1 MPWVGYRVVTAS
13 RERGTEPSIA
23 RAGAVAEPLVRP
35 AGASRIWA
43 GGLSATAMLAVAAQM
58 ARGNGP
64 AVQARVD
71 PAVWWYVARASG
83 LTAWALLGASAVGG
97 LLLATQL
104 ARGLPRTWTQ
114 GLHEFVG
121 ALAVVFTAI
130 HLTAVLAAD
139 RLGIG
144 LRELL
149 VPFARASNPVAQGCG
164 AVAFY
169 LLTAVS
175 LTSWARAFLPWRWWR
190 RLHLLAFP
198 VFGLACAHTALA
210 GSDMTYPVLHWT
222 CLLVGAVFLFLVAF
236 RLLTTRPVRTA
247 AVLPAAVLPADRL
260 ETPILVPLAPQ
271 PPISCPSRITA
282 ATGMRLLI
290 SQTTW
295 EASDVLSL
303 RLRSPDGKPL
313 PGWEPGAHIE
323 LALPSG
329 RRRQYSLCGDPGD
342 TRFYRIAVLQIP
354 QGRGGSVELHA
365 HARAGQLINVQGPR
379 NHFFLVPS
387 SAYLFLAGGIG
398 ITPILAMAARVASA
412 GDEWKLVYT
421 GRRRVSMAFVDELHA
436 LGPDRVEV
444 MASDERGRPDLDAI
458 IGAASPGTAVYC
470 CGPDRLL
477 QAVRQRVAARPDLT
491 LHSERFTGVAVGAGN
506 AFQVE
511 LRRTGRI
518 IAVPAD
524 RTVLQA
530 VRDVLPAVAFGC
542 QQGICGACRT
552 VVLAGEPDHRDEL
565 LTSTERA
572 AGAMLICVSRARSER
587 LTLDL

>member
-1 MPWVGYRVVTAS
+1 MAP
-13 RERGTEPSIA
+13 
-23 RAGAVAEPLVRP
+23 AGAVAEPVVRP

-83 LTAWALLGASAVGG
+83 LIAWALLGVSAVGG

-104 ARGLPRTWTQ
+104 ARGLTRTWTQ

-130 HLTAVLAAD
+130 HLTSVLAAD

-164 AVAFY
+164 VVAFY

-175 LTSWARAFLPWRWWR
+175 LTSWARSLLPWRWWR

-198 VFGLACAHTALA
+198 VFGLACAHTVLA
-210 GSDMTYPVLHWT
+210 GSDMTYPVLHWA
-222 CLLVGAVFLFLVAF
+222 CLLVGAAILFLVAF
-236 RLLTTRPVRTA
+236 RLLTAQPAGT
-247 AVLPAAVLPADRL
+247 AAVLPADRP
-260 ETPILVPLAPQ
+260 ETPMLVPLAPQ
-271 PPISCPSRITA
+271 PAISCPARITA
-282 ATGMRLLI
+282 ATGMQLLI

-295 EASDVLSL
+295 EASNVLSL

-329 RRRQYSLCGDPGD
+329 RRRQYSLCSDPGD
-342 TRFYRIAVLQIP
+342 TRSYRIAVVQIP

-365 HARAGQLINVQGPR
+365 HARAGQLISVQGPR
-379 NHFFLVPS
+379 NHFPLVPS

-412 GDEWKLVYT
+412 GDQWKLVYT

-444 MASDERGRPDLDAI
+444 MPSDERGRPDLDAI
-458 IGAASPGTAVYC
+458 IGASSPGTAVYC

-477 QAVRQRVAARPDLT
+477 RAVRQRVAARPDLT

-511 LRRTGRI
+511 LRRTGCI
-518 IAVPAD
+518 IEVPAD

-565 LTSTERA
+565 LTSVERA
-572 AGAMLICVSRARSER
+572 AGTMLICVSRSRSER

>member
-1 MPWVGYRVVTAS
+1 M
-13 RERGTEPSIA
+13 A
-23 RAGAVAEPLVRP
+23 RAVAVAESLVRP

-43 GGLSATAMLAVAAQM
+43 GGLSTTAMLAVAAQL

-64 AVQARVD
+64 AVQAQVD

-83 LTAWALLGASAVGG
+83 LIAWALLGASVVGG

-104 ARGLPRTWTQ
+104 SRGLTRTWTQ
-114 GLHEFVG
+114 ELHEFVG
-121 ALAVVFTAI
+121 VLAVVFTAI
-130 HLTAVLAAD
+130 HLTSVLAAD

-144 LRELL
+144 LCELL
-149 VPFARASNPVAQGCG
+149 VPFARANNPVAQGCG
-164 AVAFY
+164 TVAFY
-169 LLTAVS
+169 LLTAVA
-175 LTSWARAFLPWRWWR
+175 LTSWARALLPWRWWR

-198 VFGLACAHTALA
+198 VFGLACAHAVLA
-210 GSDMTYPVLHWT
+210 GSDLTYPVLHWA
-222 CLLVGAVFLFLVAF
+222 CLLAGAVILFLVAF
-236 RLLTTRPVRTA
+236 RLLTARPVGTA
-247 AVLPAAVLPADRL
+247 AVLSADRP
-260 ETPILVPLAPQ
+260 ETPMLVPLAPQ
-271 PPISCPSRITA
+271 PAIPSPAT
-282 ATGMRLLI
+282 TGMRLLI

-295 EASDVLSL
+295 EAGNVLSL
-303 RLRSPDGKPL
+303 RLCSPDEKPL
-313 PGWEPGAHIE
+313 PSWEPGAHIE

-354 QGRGGSVELHA
+354 QGRGGSVELHS
-365 HARAGQLINVQGPR
+365 HARAGQFISVQGPR
-379 NHFFLVPS
+379 NHFPLVPS
-387 SAYLFLAGGIG
+387 SGYLFIAGGIG
-398 ITPILAMAARVASA
+398 ITTILAMAARVASA

-421 GRRRVSMAFVDELHA
+421 GRRRVSMAFVDEVHA
-436 LGPDRVEV
+436 LDPDRVDV
-444 MASDERGRPDLDAI
+444 MPSDERGRPDLDALI
-458 IGAASPGTAVYC
+458 AAALPGIAVYC

-477 QAVRQRVAARPDLT
+477 HAVRQRVAARPDLT
-491 LHSERFTGVAVGAGN
+491 LHSERFAGVAVGAGN

-511 LRRTGRI
+511 LRRSGHI
-518 IAVPAD
+518 IEVPAD

-530 VRDVLPAVAFGC
+530 VRDVLPAVASGC
-542 QQGICGACRT
+542 EQGICGACRT